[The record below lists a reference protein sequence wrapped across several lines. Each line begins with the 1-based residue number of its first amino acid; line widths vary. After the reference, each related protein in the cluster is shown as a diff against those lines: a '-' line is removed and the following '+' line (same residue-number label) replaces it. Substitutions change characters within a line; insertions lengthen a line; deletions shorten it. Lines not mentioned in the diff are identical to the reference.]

1 MFFWG
6 RGRSSGSVAA
16 KEIMKTQTENTRKK
30 NARWPWV
37 VMILVM
43 ILVITA
49 AARSMIR
56 QASDAAG
63 SVAESAGTSQVRP
76 APDPDSDSEAQSN
89 AAPEPTVTPESEI
102 AADLPI
108 TVEEAARMDALLD
121 SMPGSISVWIQDI
134 DSGQTYTY
142 EPDNGFYCAS
152 TLKAP
157 YALWLCRQ
165 DEAGQI
171 DLNAA
176 VGNKTGWDL
185 IHTMIA
191 HSSNGAAHDLGI
203 MWPGSLE
210 TGFADFLS
218 ELDFASPE
226 GCEVVEEG
234 IHGWVT
240 GADGGRA
247 MRALYDYFETGTKD
261 ALQLQEAFLAADH
274 DLLYCPAPAAKK
286 YGSWDQALHDM
297 AIVYAERPYIISM
310 FTDWG
315 DEEVSFP
322 EEGRE
327 RMQQVGQ
334 LAAEIILDN

>member
-1 MFFWG
+1 M
-6 RGRSSGSVAA
+6 AA
-16 KEIMKTQTENTRKK
+16 CLPPDKIMKTKVRYTRKKK

-37 VMILVM
+37 VMIAVM
-43 ILVITA
+43 ILVIVA
-49 AARSMIR
+49 AAHSMMR
-56 QASDAAG
+56 QA
-63 SVAESAGTSQVRP
+63 VSAGNSLPESITESQAHP
-76 APDPDSDSEAQSN
+76 
-89 AAPEPTVTPESEI
+89 APEPDSEPEPVATPQPTATPEP
-102 AADLPI
+102 DTTDQPI
-108 TVEEAARMDALLD
+108 TAAEAAEMDALLD

-142 EPDNGFYCAS
+142 KPDNGFYCAS

-157 YALWLCRQ
+157 YALWLCQR
-165 DEAGQI
+165 DEEGLI

-176 VGNKTGWDL
+176 VGSKTGWEL
-185 IHTMIA
+185 IYPMIA
-191 HSSNGAAHDLGI
+191 HSSNGAAHDLGS

-210 TGFADFLS
+210 TGFSDFLT
-218 ELDFASPE
+218 ELGFASPE

-247 MRALYDYFETGTKD
+247 MRALYDYFETGTEN
-261 ALQLQEAFLAADH
+261 ALQLKDAFLAADH

-297 AIVYAERPYIISM
+297 AIVYADRPYVISM

-315 DEEVSFP
+315 DQEVSFP
-322 EEGRE
+322 EDGRA

-334 LAAEIILDN
+334 LAAEIILEN

>member
-1 MFFWG
+1 M
-6 RGRSSGSVAA
+6 
-16 KEIMKTQTENTRKK
+16 IMI
-30 NARWPWV
+30 V
-37 VMILVM
+37 VMILVIAAAAHSM
-43 ILVITA
+43 MRQAVSAGNSLPESTGSSQMHPAPALDSESDPEPTATLVPTATPEPETDTDRPITA
-49 AARSMIR
+49 A
-56 QASDAAG
+56 
-63 SVAESAGTSQVRP
+63 
-76 APDPDSDSEAQSN
+76 
-89 AAPEPTVTPESEI
+89 
-102 AADLPI
+102 
-108 TVEEAARMDALLD
+108 EAAEMDALLD

-134 DSGQTYTY
+134 QSGQTYTY
-142 EPDNGFYCAS
+142 KPDNGFYCAS

-157 YALWLCRQ
+157 YALWLCQR
-165 DEAGQI
+165 DEEGLI

-176 VGNKTGWDL
+176 VGSKTGWEL
-185 IHTMIA
+185 IDPMIA
-191 HSSNGAAHDLGI
+191 HSSNGAAHDLGQ
-203 MWPGSLE
+203 MWPGNLD
-210 TGFADFLS
+210 TGFSGFLT
-218 ELDFASPE
+218 ELGFASPE

-247 MRALYDYFETGTKD
+247 MRALYDYFETGSEN
-261 ALQLQEAFLAADH
+261 ALKLQESFLAADH

-315 DEEVSFP
+315 DAEVSFP

-334 LAAEIILDN
+334 LAAEIILDD